1 MKRLLDAQ
9 DHPETFT
16 EEELQ
21 AMLKEDNLRE
31 SAELM
36 ARLKQ
41 AYIGKET
48 EDIDVD
54 AEWQRF
60 ASQNHGGKSR
70 NSEHHHGPVSMT
82 LLKIAA
88 SFIGLLILSGI
99 TYAAIHLV
107 SSTRSQQAVE
117 NQGDRSLDSV
127 QNHGPVPLILHPIPE
142 PKTFENVPLKDIAT
156 ELASF
161 YHIAIEVRN
170 AETAVLRL
178 YYPWNPQMPLRQV
191 VEELNRFE
199 KVNLTLTNDTLIIE

>member
-9 DHPETFT
+9 DNPEAFT

-21 AMLKEDNLRE
+21 AMLDEDDLRE

-41 AYIGKET
+41 AYIGE
-48 EDIDVD
+48 EPEQIDVE

-60 ASQNHGGKSR
+60 ASQKPR
-70 NSEHHHGPVSMT
+70 RWP
-82 LLKIAA
+82 LRIAA
-88 SFIGLLILSGI
+88 SFIGLLMLSGI
-99 TYAAIHLV
+99 AYAAIHFV
-107 SSTRSQQAVE
+107 SIHSQQAE
-117 NQGDRSLDSV
+117 V
-127 QNHGPVPLILHPIPE
+127 QDTTAVAHKGPAPAVKLASHEVLPPCE

-156 ELASF
+156 ELASV
-161 YHIAIEVRN
+161 YHINIKTRN
-170 AETAVLRL
+170 AATAALRL

-199 KVNLTLTNDTLIIE
+199 KVHLTLTSDTLIIE

>member
-1 MKRLLDAQ
+1 MTQEEKMKRLLDAQ

-21 AMLKEDNLRE
+21 AMLKEDDLRE

-60 ASQNHGGKSR
+60 ASQKPKRRSWGW
-70 NSEHHHGPVSMT
+70 MQ
-82 LLKIAA
+82 IAA
-88 SFIGLLILSGI
+88 AFIGLLMLSGI
-99 TYAAIHLV
+99 TYAAIHIV
-107 SSTRSQQAVE
+107 SSSRSQQAEVQASR
-117 NQGDRSLDSV
+117 NQGDRSLDSDGKAV
-127 QNHGPVPLILHPIPE
+127 DQGPVPLIPE
-142 PKTFENVPLKDIAT
+142 PKTFENVPLKDITA

-161 YHIAIEVRN
+161 YHIATEVRD
-170 AETAVLRL
+170 AETAALRL

-191 VEELNRFE
+191 VDELNRFE
-199 KVNLTLTNDTLIIE
+199 KVHLTLTNDTLIIE